1 MEELS
6 PEQQQATSRLLRTW
20 ITSETLRHQIRQLLN
35 LPVDWDMSEQHRSML
50 DELDRKR
57 NE

>member
-6 PEQQQATSRLLRTW
+6 PEQQQATSRLIRTW